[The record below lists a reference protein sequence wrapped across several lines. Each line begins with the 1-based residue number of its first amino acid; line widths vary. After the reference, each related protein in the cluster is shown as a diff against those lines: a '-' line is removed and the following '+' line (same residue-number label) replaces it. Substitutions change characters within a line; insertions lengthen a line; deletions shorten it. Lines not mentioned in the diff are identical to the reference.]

1 MKQEERDAIKNW
13 EEYKQSIYCS
23 TEVDPTMSPADIE
36 KHRLYLEAH
45 PVEWIKFFFPKYAKY
60 EFAPFHVKAINRI
73 IGNPEWY
80 EV

>member
-36 KHRLYLEAH
+36 KHRLL
-45 PVEWIKFFFPKYAKY
+45 FGS
-60 EFAPFHVKAINRI
+60 APGRMD
-73 IGNPEWY
+73 
-80 EV
+80 